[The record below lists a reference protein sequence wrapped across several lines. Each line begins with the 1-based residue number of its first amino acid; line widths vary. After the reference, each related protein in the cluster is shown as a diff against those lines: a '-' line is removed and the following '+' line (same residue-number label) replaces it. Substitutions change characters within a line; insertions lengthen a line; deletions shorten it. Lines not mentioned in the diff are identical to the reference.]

1 MEKIYP
7 RKWYPQK
14 VGLLDEKRKAALNEL
29 KNDIMRY
36 AGIKNRTTKYFDT
49 FIYKNHIIMKL
60 GVSGKNVKLFLDLDT
75 TMYAGNQFPNKNM
88 AYQKRHRNT
97 PFLMKIYSELSLKR
111 GHTLIHDLAV
121 IKKLKEKEE
130 YEDKDYISEIKELDE
145 SGILYLKP

>member
-88 AYQKRHRNT
+88 GTRRSRLYAPLYY
-97 PFLMKIYSELSLKR
+97 FS
-111 GHTLIHDLAV
+111 GG
-121 IKKLKEKEE
+121 E
-130 YEDKDYISEIKELDE
+130 YE
-145 SGILYLKP
+145 